1 MNDQIALDVQ
11 EVQTV
16 DVEGEQAMKERDTNI
31 LVVLVSGRVLGTE
44 TWSNPDDVVK
54 GPSWSWSALH
64 GYTANPS
71 STSSLR
77 TLSRVV

>member
-31 LVVLVSGRVLGTE
+31 VVVLVSGRVLGQVRRLAG
-44 TWSNPDDVVK
+44 SCLIKDD
-54 GPSWSWSALH
+54 PPRRAALAVLKATNRLM
-64 GYTANPS
+64 GGVIF
-71 STSSLR
+71 SL
-77 TLSRVV
+77 SG